1 MGVGVAVGVGVDV
14 GVAVAAGVGVIEGV
28 GVKVGRGVLVA
39 VNVLA
44 GARGG
49 TSVGV
54 CVDAREKGVGDG
66 GASAQP
72 ASRLAIP
79 SNSHTK
85 ASRRA
90 TR

>member
-1 MGVGVAVGVGVDV
+1 VEVGG
-14 GVAVAAGVGVIEGV
+14 
-28 GVKVGRGVLVA
+28 GVLV
-39 VNVLA
+39 L
-44 GARGG
+44 
-49 TSVGV
+49 VGV
-54 CVDAREKGVGDG
+54 VVGTKVETGAGVSVAAREKGVGRG

-79 SNSHTK
+79 STSHRK